1 MFYGYIVAT
10 RRQVENAA
18 RQGEVEGRGASGGA
32 YGFCRVA
39 LTDESGDQRSLRV
52 ANSLTPV

>member
-1 MFYGYIVAT
+1 MFYGYIMGHVA
-10 RRQVENAA
+10 QVEDAA
-18 RQGEVEGRGASGGA
+18 GEVEGRDASGDA

>member
-1 MFYGYIVAT
+1 MFCGYIMGHVA
-10 RRQVENAA
+10 QVEHAA
-18 RQGEVEGRGASGGA
+18 RSGEVEGRGASGGA